1 MVETSTSQSQEITT
15 TPKTAETTTPKTAE
29 TTNPSTKTAGKIIE
43 AVATN
48 EPKKTIEEAEEPEEL
63 FISKEDSWCPIVDR
77 APWPHVSAEY

>member
-1 MVETSTSQSQEITT
+1 MVETSTSTSQEITT
-15 TPKTAETTTPKTAE
+15 TPKTAETTNP
-29 TTNPSTKTAGKIIE
+29 TTTTAGKIID
-43 AVATN
+43 AVATT

>member
-1 MVETSTSQSQEITT
+1 MVETSTSKSQEITT
-15 TPKTAETTTPKTAE
+15 TPKTAEQTTPKTAE
-29 TTNPSTKTAGKIIE
+29 TTTPTTTAGKIIE
-43 AVATN
+43 AVATT